1 VCRKGEKMDI
11 KKKVEEI
18 VEKLKKD
25 PSLLEAFKKD
35 PAKTIEKVADID
47 IPDGVEEKLVS
58 GVQAALTGDKLA
70 GAADAIK
77 KLF

>member
-1 VCRKGEKMDI
+1 MDI

-25 PSLLEAFKKD
+25 PSLLESFQKE
-35 PAKTIEKVADID
+35 PAKTIEKLTNID
-47 IPDGVEEKLVS
+47 IPDGMEDKIVS
-58 GVQAALTGDKLA
+58 GVKTALAGDKLS

>member
-1 VCRKGEKMDI
+1 MDI

-25 PSLLEAFKKD
+25 PSLLESFKKD
-35 PAKTIEKVADID
+35 PVKTVEKLADVD
-47 IPDGVEEKLVS
+47 IPDGMEEKIVT
-58 GVQAALTGDKLA
+58 GVKTALAGDKLS
-70 GAADAIK
+70 GAADTIK